1 MHCLVYTIVNP
12 TMSSNSCTLF
22 IILFLY
28 SFLYL
33 VKNIGKI
40 SCFPFPLQL
49 KTLCSITEILYRKVK
64 KLKNFLVINISV

>member
-1 MHCLVYTIVNP
+1 MMHCLVYTIVHP

-40 SCFPFPLQL
+40 SCLLFSLPFTKL
-49 KTLCSITEILYRKVK
+49 KTLCSKSWIK
-64 KLKNFLVINISV
+64 KLRN